1 MIKLSPSLLDLLLS
15 HYGYGIGNEH
25 PNQVKIIVIGNES
38 GTGGRD
44 TEEYVHRLFNNV
56 SDEPSSVKAKS
67 PQRKSTFL
75 QFINR
80 LRLYSEAKDVKW
92 FSYKHQLSSIDY
104 ERILGESCLSNSE
117 THSTCFHLLDIRPLP
132 RPRES
137 SPLPYK
143 DLDAKKYL
151 KAFNTFDVNHPTY
164 GSWVVKRREKLL
176 AKIDSFDS
184 LTTIIA
190 AGNISMKMAFL
201 SGLYPEAQFKLH
213 TLSSGKPCYIAEV
226 ISNNRKIKLL
236 ATHFFD
242 NQSGIKLQG
251 LKEVAGLIY

>member
-1 MIKLSPSLLDLLLS
+1 MIDLSPSQLDLLLS
-15 HYGYGIGNEH
+15 HSGYGIGNEQ
-25 PNQVKIIVIGNES
+25 PNQVKTIVIGNES
-38 GTGGRD
+38 GTGGRE
-44 TEEYVHRLFNNV
+44 TEDYVHRLFNKV
-56 SDEPSSVKAKS
+56 SDEPSSTKAQS

-80 LRLYSEAKDVKW
+80 LRLYGEAKDAKW
-92 FSYKHQLSSIDY
+92 FSYKHQLSSSDY
-104 ERILGESCLSNSE
+104 ERIIGESCLSNSE
-117 THSTCFHLLDIRPLP
+117 THSTFIHLLDIRPLP
-132 RPRES
+132 RPREN
-137 SPLPYK
+137 SPLPYI
-143 DLDAKKYL
+143 DLVAKHYL
-151 KAFNTFDVNHPTY
+151 KAFNSFDVNHPTY
-164 GSWVVKRREKLL
+164 GNWVEKRKEKLL

-201 SGLYPEAQFKLH
+201 SGIYPEAQFTLH

-226 ISNNRKIKLL
+226 TSQNRKIKLL

-251 LKEVAGLIY
+251 LKEVAELIY

>member
-1 MIKLSPSLLDLLLS
+1 MIDLTPSLLDLLLS
-15 HYGYGIGNEH
+15 HNGYGIGNEH
-25 PNQVKIIVIGNES
+25 PNQVKTIVIGNES

-44 TEEYVHRLFNNV
+44 TEEYVHRLFNKV
-56 SDEPSSVKAKS
+56 SDEPSSFKAKS

-92 FSYKHQLSSIDY
+92 FSYKHELSASDY

-117 THSTCFHLLDIRPLP
+117 THSTNFHLLDIRPLP
-132 RPRES
+132 RPREN
-137 SPLPYK
+137 SPLPYAGI
-143 DLDAKKYL
+143 DAKLYL
-151 KAFNTFDVNHPTY
+151 KAFNSFDAKHTTY
-164 GSWVVKRREKLL
+164 GSWVEKRREKLL

-201 SGLYPEAQFKLH
+201 IGLYPEAQFTLH
-213 TLSSGKPCYIAEV
+213 NLSSGKPCYIAEV
-226 ISNNRKIKLL
+226 TSKNRKIKLV
-236 ATHFFD
+236 ATQFFD
-242 NQSGIKLQG
+242 NQNGIKLQG
-251 LKEVAGLIY
+251 LKEIAELIY